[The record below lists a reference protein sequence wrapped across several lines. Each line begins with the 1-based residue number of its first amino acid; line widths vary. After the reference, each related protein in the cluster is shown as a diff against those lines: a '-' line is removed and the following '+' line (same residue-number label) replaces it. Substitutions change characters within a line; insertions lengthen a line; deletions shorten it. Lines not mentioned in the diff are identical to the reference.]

1 MRAGRRKE
9 IDTIDRPITRITF
22 HADSV
27 IIASEPLTIDATSW
41 LEAPEY
47 SMLLAD
53 TRDGRPMIDIVY
65 LDV

>member
-1 MRAGRRKE
+1 MIG
-9 IDTIDRPITRITF
+9 DGDS
-22 HADSV
+22 ADSI
-27 IIASEPLTIDATSW
+27 IIASEPLTVDATSW